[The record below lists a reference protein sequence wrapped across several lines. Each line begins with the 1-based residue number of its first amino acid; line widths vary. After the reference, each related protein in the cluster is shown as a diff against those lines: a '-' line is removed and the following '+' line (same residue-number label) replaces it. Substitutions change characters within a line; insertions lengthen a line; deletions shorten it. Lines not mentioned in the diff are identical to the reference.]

1 MDNETMELNIKS
13 NSIHQENVKFMNY
26 IIMNNKFDYFTEDN
40 IHVLYSCL
48 LQSTI
53 SQMLLLETEEQVKL
67 KVKKILDVSING
79 IGMSQS

>member
-1 MDNETMELNIKS
+1 MDNETMELNMKS

-26 IIMNNKFDYFTEDN
+26 IIMNNKFDYFKEDN

-53 SQMLLLETEEQVKL
+53 SQMLLLETKEQVKL
-67 KVKKILDVSING
+67 KVNKILDVSING
-79 IGMSQS
+79 IEMSQS

>member
-26 IIMNNKFDYFTEDN
+26 IIMNNKFDYFKEDN

-79 IGMSQS
+79 IEISQS

>member
-26 IIMNNKFDYFTEDN
+26 IIMNNKFDYFKEDN

-67 KVKKILDVSING
+67 KVKKIIRHLRINL
-79 IGMSQS
+79 IRLTC

>member
-79 IGMSQS
+79 IEMSQS